1 MEPMHIVLMNP
12 QGNFDPKDSYLTEHR
27 DFGGQLVY
35 VKELAQAMAKRGH
48 KIDLVTRKIRDAS
61 WPEFS
66 ADQDSYPGYEENLRI
81 LRFPFGGH
89 NFLNKEELWP
99 HIPDLVEQMLQFYG
113 ENQPDFISSH
123 YADGGYAAKIALDLA
138 GIPFSFTGHS
148 LGAQKLDKLAT
159 INKNWSSLNEKFKF
173 SKRIAA
179 ERMSMKYAAK
189 IFVSTEQERDDQYG
203 HSLYQ
208 GAFDMAHDQK
218 FEVIPP
224 GVNETIFNQKR
235 SVIDNQQISKLDAIP
250 GLSEKPVILVSS
262 RLDKKKN
269 IHGLVQAYSK
279 SRALRNAA
287 SLVLCIRGIDDPKKD
302 IFKLANEEKKVLS
315 GIIHVIES
323 SEMENQVYFLNISS
337 QRKLAATYR
346 YFAQRG
352 SVFALTSLYEPFGLA
367 PIEAAATGLVPVVT
381 KNGGTADI
389 FSDGSGILVDPLCCD
404 SIANG
409 LMEGLNK
416 HSELSS
422 AAAKR
427 VNEKFLWRNT
437 ADSYISTIKKI
448 VSTHKK
454 NPTLRVSRLDFNEEI
469 KTYLGKNFAGI

>member
-1 MEPMHIVLMNP
+1 MHIVFMNP
-12 QGNFDPKDSYLTEHR
+12 QGNFDPKDSYLTEHP

-48 KIDLVTRKIRDAS
+48 KIDIVTRRIRDAS

-66 ADQDSYPGYEENLRI
+66 TDQDSYPGFEESLRI
-81 LRFPFGGH
+81 IRFSFGGN

-99 HIPDLVEQMLQFYG
+99 HIPELVDKMLQFYG
-113 ENQPDFISSH
+113 KNQPDFITSH
-123 YADGGYAAKIALDLA
+123 YADGGYAAKIASESA

-148 LGAQKLDKLAT
+148 LGAQKLDKLAIT
-159 INKNWSSLNEKFKF
+159 NKNWSSLNEKFKF

-179 ERMSMKYAAK
+179 ERISMKYAAK
-189 IFVSTEQERDDQYG
+189 VFVSTEQERDDQYG
-203 HSLYQ
+203 HPLYQ
-208 GAFDMAHDQK
+208 GAIDTDDNQK

-224 GVNETIFNQKR
+224 GVNETVFNQKV
-235 SVIDNQQISKLDAIP
+235 SVIDIQQTSKLDAVS

-269 IHGLVQAYSK
+269 IDGLVQAYSK

-287 SLVLCIRGIDDPKKD
+287 SLVLCIRGIDDPKRD
-302 IFKLANEEKKVLS
+302 IVNLANEEREVLGS
-315 GIIHVIES
+315 ILDIIDS
-323 SEMENQVYFLNISS
+323 SEMNKQVYFLNISS
-337 QRKLAATYR
+337 QLELAATYR
-346 YFAQRG
+346 YFARRG

-381 KNGGTADI
+381 KNGGPADI
-389 FSDGSGILVDPLCCD
+389 FSDGSGILVDPICSN

-409 LMEGLNK
+409 LMEGIDR

-427 VNEKFLWRNT
+427 VNEKFLWSNT
-437 ADSYISTIKKI
+437 AESYLSTINKI

-454 NPTLRVSRLDFNEEI
+454 GPSLRSISDFDEEI
-469 KTYLGKNFAGI
+469 KTYLRKNFA

>member
-1 MEPMHIVLMNP
+1 MHIVFMNP
-12 QGNFDPKDSYLTEHR
+12 QGNFDPKDSYLTEHP

-48 KIDLVTRKIRDAS
+48 KIDIVTRRIRDSS

-66 ADQDSYPGYEENLRI
+66 TAQDSYPGFEESLRI
-81 LRFPFGGH
+81 IRFSFGGD

-99 HIPDLVEQMLQFYG
+99 HIPELVDKMLQFYG
-113 ENQPDFISSH
+113 KNQPDFITSH
-123 YADGGYAAKIALDLA
+123 YADGGYAAKIASEST

-148 LGAQKLDKLAT
+148 LGAQKLDKLAIT
-159 INKNWSSLNEKFKF
+159 NKNWSNLNEKFKF

-179 ERMSMKYAAK
+179 ERISMKYAAK
-189 IFVSTEQERDDQYG
+189 VFVSTEQERDDQYQ
-203 HSLYQ
+203 HPLYQ
-208 GAFDMAHDQK
+208 GAIDTGDYQK

-224 GVNETIFNQKR
+224 GVNETVFNQKT
-235 SVIDNQQISKLDAIP
+235 SAKDIQQTSILDAVS
-250 GLSEKPVILVSS
+250 GLSEKPVIVVSS

-269 IHGLVQAYSK
+269 IDGLVRAYSK
-279 SRALRNAA
+279 NRALRNAA
-287 SLVLCIRGIDDPKKD
+287 SLVLCIRGIDDPRRD
-302 IFKLANEEKKVLS
+302 IVNLANEEKKVLGS
-315 GIIHVIES
+315 IIDIIDS
-323 SEMENQVYFLNISS
+323 SEINEQVYFLNISS
-337 QRKLAATYR
+337 QNELAATYR
-346 YFAQRG
+346 YFARRG

-381 KNGGTADI
+381 KNGGPADI
-389 FSDGSGILVDPLCCD
+389 FSDGSGILVDPICPN

-409 LMEGLNK
+409 LMEGIDR

-427 VNEKFLWRNT
+427 VNEKFLWSNT
-437 ADSYISTIKKI
+437 AESYLSTINKI

-454 NPTLRVSRLDFNEEI
+454 IRSLKESISDSDEEI
-469 KTYLGKNFAGI
+469 KIYLRKNFGLISQ